1 MTFEEI
7 EEAKKRTVDNIT
19 EAVEEIETIATR
31 ELQGEISYSAN
42 MEDMVGDLERAVST
56 LEHHIESLRRCKG
69 KLIDLVDLQNG

>member
-1 MTFEEI
+1 MTFTEM

-19 EAVEEIETIATR
+19 EAAEEIETIATR

-42 MEDMVGDLERAVST
+42 IEDMVSDLEMALSA
-56 LEHHIESLRRCKG
+56 LNDHMESLERSKR